1 MYLYINMFKKGIA
14 FIVLICHINS
24 SMFLPQVAEQD
35 IFNSSGQQ
43 QDDINTVIEY
53 IDKIILGNH
62 VNVSQDE
69 DDDNGQNFHM
79 VKEVNYFFQP
89 FFTNVEHTFDE
100 SKKQLVYSDLKEQ
113 KIISVFFDII
123 SPPPDISLD
132 IFLFYRAG

>member
-1 MYLYINMFKKGIA
+1 MMLRKGLA

-43 QDDINTVIEY
+43 QDDINTVFEY
-53 IDKIILGNH
+53 INKIVLGNH
-62 VNVSQDE
+62 LDVPQDE

-89 FFTNVEHTFDE
+89 FFTDLEQNITE
-100 SKKQLVYSDLKEQ
+100 SEKQSTYTDLTEQ
-113 KIISVFFDII
+113 KIITVSFDII
-123 SPPPDISLD
+123 TPPPDLSLV
-132 IFLFYRAG
+132 